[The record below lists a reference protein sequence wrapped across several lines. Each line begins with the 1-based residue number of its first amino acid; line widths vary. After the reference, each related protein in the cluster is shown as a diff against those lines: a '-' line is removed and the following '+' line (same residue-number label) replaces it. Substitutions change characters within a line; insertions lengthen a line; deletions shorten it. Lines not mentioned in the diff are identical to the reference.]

1 MLINLKR
8 SFTTQAMKN
17 HNFCLNLLIIG
28 FFLIL
33 QPVIFGLYAQQIP
46 GFVTDTSKR
55 SIELSELI
63 DGGPGKDG
71 IPSVDNPSFV
81 SQEEASNWLE
91 PNEPV
96 IALVIDG
103 VARAYP
109 IQVLIWHE
117 IANDVVSGVP
127 VAVTF
132 CPLCYSAIVFDRRID
147 GETHEFGVSG
157 FLRHSDMIMYDRNT
171 ESLWQQFS
179 GEALVGYYTGNE
191 LTIIPSQLI
200 SFEQFRQSYPDA
212 DVMSRETGHQRN
224 YGENPY
230 AGYDDINNT
239 PFLLDKDELTDKL
252 PPMEKVIG
260 VRAGRSTKAY
270 PYSIT
275 SVEHV
280 LHDEINGEPIVIF
293 HVKGMASAMDN
304 RRIDQSRDD
313 GATGVFS
320 PVIDGEMLDFEWKN
334 GNINDTQTSSTW
346 AISGKAV
353 SGPMEGEQ
361 LETKTFGDYFSFAWM
376 VFYPETVLYQ

>member
-1 MLINLKR
+1 MFINLKR

-17 HNFCLNLLIIG
+17 HNFCFSLLITG

-33 QPVIFGLYAQQIP
+33 QPAIFDLHAQQIP
-46 GFVTDTSKR
+46 GFDTDTSKR
-55 SIELSELI
+55 SIELGELI

-96 IALVIDG
+96 IALEIDG
-103 VARAYP
+103 AARAYP

-334 GNINDTQTSSTW
+334 GNINDTQTSNTW

-353 SGPMEGEQ
+353 SGPMEGKQ
-361 LETKTFGDYFSFAWM
+361 LETKIFGDYFSFAWM
-376 VFYPETVLYQ
+376 VFYPETVLYE